1 MATLSPSSWNTPA
14 GYDGWYYVI
23 TLSVAST
30 SGSTVK
36 VNYRV
41 NAGPRPSGAGR
52 WYRTSALT
60 FSVNGNQI
68 DSKPTEYVETD
79 TAGRLMMSGS
89 FSVTGTSF
97 TVSFTGDFWYNA
109 GTGCNDTQTV
119 QVKGLTYT
127 VTFDLAGG
135 TRTGG
140 GALTQTVT
148 AGGNATPPT
157 CKRTGYDFDGWS
169 GSYTNVTSN
178 RTITAQWSRSY
189 YTVTFDLDGGTR
201 TGGGALSQS
210 VVYGGNATP
219 PTCSRSGYTFAGWNG
234 SYTNVTSNRTITAKW
249 TGNTY
254 TVTYNANGGTGAPA
268 SQTKTHGQNLTL
280 SSTKPTA
287 SWTLTYN
294 ANGGSVSP
302 TSKSLSRPFR
312 TWNTRADGTGTN
324 YAAGATYTGN
334 APLTLYAQY
343 NNPTAGTL
351 PTPTRS
357 NCTFNKW
364 TTAQN
369 SGSTVTSYTTI
380 TRNTTIYAFWNYGV
394 IRHGNGGFIQ
404 IYDPHEETVMVQN
417 EQGELVEQTIT
428 VDYRNVETATAYV
441 AHGISYTIPNDYVSV
456 DADPDQPIAQTFQG
470 WSTSSSG
477 SVQYQNGQ
485 SLTIT
490 GVTNLYAIFKTK
502 SYTVTFVDG
511 FGINSKSFTVQHG
524 QTSPLPDGTADGTTD
539 VATSNKWVQGHW
551 AKHNGYTFTGWL
563 GNYRNVTGDRT
574 ITALWGFTPV
584 WIRKNGQWVAY
595 RAREED

>member
-41 NAGPRPSGAGR
+41 NAGPRPSGADR

-60 FSVNGNQI
+60 FSVNGKQI
-68 DSKPTEYVETD
+68 DSKATEYVETD

-148 AGGNATPPT
+148 AGG
-157 CKRTGYDFDGWS
+157 S
-169 GSYTNVTSN
+169 
-178 RTITAQWSRSY
+178 
-189 YTVTFDLDGGTR
+189 
-201 TGGGALSQS
+201 
-210 VVYGGNATP
+210 ATP

-254 TVTYNANGGTGAPA
+254 TVTYNANGGSGAPA
-268 SQTKTHGQNLTL
+268 NQTKTHGQNLTL

-302 TSKSLSRPFR
+302 TSRSLSRPFR

-324 YAAGATYTGN
+324 YASGSTYTGN

-343 NNPTAGTL
+343 DNPTAGTL

-357 NCTFNKW
+357 NCTFNRW

-369 SGSTVTSYTTI
+369 SGSTVTSSTTI
-380 TRNTTIYAFWNYGV
+380 TKNTTIYAFWNYGV

-404 IYDPHEETVMVQN
+404 IYDPHEETVMVEN
-417 EQGELVEQTIT
+417 EQGELVQQIIT

-441 AHGISYTIPNDYVSV
+441 AHGSSYTIPNDYVSV
-456 DADPDQPIAQTFQG
+456 NVDPDQPIAQTFQG

-490 GVTNLYAIFKTK
+490 GVTNLYAIFRTK

-539 VATSNKWVQGHW
+539 VATSNKWVQAHW

-563 GNYRNVTGDRT
+563 GNYKNVTGDRT

>member
-1 MATLSPSSWNTPA
+1 MASLNPSSIYTPT
-14 GYDGWYYVI
+14 GHDGWRFHI
-23 TLSVAST
+23 SLSVAST
-30 SGSTVK
+30 SGNNVTINYSITTDRNGASSSYIQVSATSFSINSAEVASRGYIGYGSMSDGMTVL
-36 VNYRV
+36 
-41 NAGPRPSGAGR
+41 SGKYTISGTSFSISFVGGYY
-52 WYRTSALT
+52 WNTSHDCDISRT
-60 FSVNGNQI
+60 I
-68 DSKPTEYVETD
+68 
-79 TAGRLMMSGS
+79 
-89 FSVTGTSF
+89 SVTGL
-97 TVSFTGDFWYNA
+97 N
-109 GTGCNDTQTV
+109 
-119 QVKGLTYT
+119 YT

-140 GALTQTVT
+140 GALTQSVPS
-148 AGGNATPPT
+148 GG
-157 CKRTGYDFDGWS
+157 S
-169 GSYTNVTSN
+169 
-178 RTITAQWSRSY
+178 
-189 YTVTFDLDGGTR
+189 
-201 TGGGALSQS
+201 
-210 VVYGGNATP
+210 ATP
-219 PTCSRSGYTFAGWNG
+219 PTCSRAGYTFAGWNG

-249 TGNTY
+249 SANTY
-254 TVTYNANGGTGAPA
+254 TVTYNANGGTGAPGN
-268 SQTKTHGQNLTL
+268 QTKVYGQNLTL

-324 YAAGATYTGN
+324 YAPGGTYTGN

-369 SGSTVTSYTTI
+369 SGSTVTSSTTI
-380 TRNTTIYAFWNYGV
+380 TKNTTIYAFWNYAV

-404 IYDPHEETVMVQN
+404 IYDPHEETVMVEN

-428 VDYRNVETATAYV
+428 VDYRSVETATAYV
-441 AHGISYTIPNDYVSV
+441 AHGSSYTIPNDYVSV
-456 DADPDQPIAQTFQG
+456 NADPDQPIGQTFQG
-470 WSTSSSG
+470 WSTSSFG

-511 FGINSKSFTVQHG
+511 FGINSESFTVQHG

-539 VATSNKWVQGHW
+539 VATSNKWVQAHW

-563 GNYRNVTGDRT
+563 GNYKNVTGDRT

-595 RAREED
+595 KAREED

>member
-41 NAGPRPSGAGR
+41 NAGPRPSGADM

-60 FSVNGNQI
+60 FSVNGKQI
-68 DSKPTEYVETD
+68 DSKATEYVETD

-140 GALTQTVT
+140 GALTQTVV
-148 AGGNATPPT
+148 A
-157 CKRTGYDFDGWS
+157 
-169 GSYTNVTSN
+169 
-178 RTITAQWSRSY
+178 
-189 YTVTFDLDGGTR
+189 
-201 TGGGALSQS
+201 
-210 VVYGGNATP
+210 GGNATP

-249 TGNTY
+249 TANTY
-254 TVTYNANGGTGAPA
+254 TITYNANGGTGAPS
-268 SQTKTHGQNLTL
+268 SQTKTYGQPLTL

-294 ANGGSVSP
+294 SNGGTVSP
-302 TSKSLSRPFR
+302 TSKSVSRPFKA
-312 TWNTRADGTGTN
+312 WNTRADGTGTS
-324 YAAGATYTGN
+324 YASGASYTAN
-334 APLTLYAQY
+334 ASVTLYAQY
-343 NNPTAGTL
+343 TNPTAGTL

-357 NCTFNKW
+357 NCTFNRW

-369 SGSTVTSYTTI
+369 SGSTVTSSTTI
-380 TRNTTIYAFWNYGV
+380 TKNTTIYAFWNYKLTLD
-394 IRHGNGGFIQ
+394 GNGGTIQ
-404 IYDPHEETVMVQN
+404 IYDPHQETVTWEDESGQHTEIV
-417 EQGELVEQTIT
+417 T
-428 VDYRNVETATAYV
+428 VDYRDVQTTSIYVPHGEPFNLSNYSNVTYITTDSDETM
-441 AHGISYTIPNDYVSV
+441 SKE
-456 DADPDQPIAQTFQG
+456 FEG
-470 WSTSSSG
+470 WSTSASSNIINYTPT
-477 SVQYQNGQ
+477 S
-485 SLTIT
+485 SITLTDPE
-490 GVTNLYAIFKTK
+490 VLYAVFSTLTF
-502 SYTVTFVDG
+502 TVTFEDG
-511 FGINSKSFTVQHG
+511 FGNVMKTQSGIPYGGN
-524 QTSPLPDGTADGTTD
+524 
-539 VATSNKWVQGHW
+539 ATPPTQSVIDQYTRP
-551 AKHNGYTFTGWL
+551 GYTFTGWL
-563 GNYRNVTGDRT
+563 GIYQGVRQNTTV
-574 ITALWGFTPV
+574 IALWGFTPV
-584 WIRKNGQWVAY
+584 WIYQYPSGESTPKWIAY
-595 RAREED
+595 EPKEN

>member
-1 MATLSPSSWNTPA
+1 MASLNPSSIYTPT
-14 GYDGWYYVI
+14 GHDGWRFHI
-23 TLSVAST
+23 SLSVAST
-30 SGSTVK
+30 SGNNVTIKYSITTDRNGSSSSYIEV
-36 VNYRV
+36 
-41 NAGPRPSGAGR
+41 
-52 WYRTSALT
+52 SAT
-60 FSVNGNQI
+60 
-68 DSKPTEYVETD
+68 
-79 TAGRLMMSGS
+79 S
-89 FSVTGTSF
+89 FSINGTTVASRDYIGYGDMSDGMTVLSGTHTISGTSF
-97 TVSFTGDFWYNA
+97 SISFVGGYYWNTSHDCDISR
-109 GTGCNDTQTV
+109 TISVT
-119 QVKGLTYT
+119 GLTYT

-210 VVYGGNATP
+210 VVHGGSATP

-234 SYTNVTSNRTITAKW
+234 SYTNVTSDRTITARW
-249 TGNTY
+249 TANTY

-268 SQTKTHGQNLTL
+268 SQTKVYGQNLTL

-343 NNPTAGTL
+343 DNPTAGAL

-357 NCTFNKW
+357 NCTFNRW
-364 TTAQN
+364 TTSQN
-369 SGSTVTSYTTI
+369 SGSTVTSSTVITKNTI
-380 TRNTTIYAFWNYGV
+380 IYAFWNYGV
-394 IRHGNGGFIQ
+394 FLRGNGG
-404 IYDPHEETVMVQN
+404 
-417 EQGELVEQTIT
+417 TIT
-428 VDYRNVETATAYV
+428 IGEDTPSTQITTYV
-441 AHGISYTIPNDYVSV
+441 AHGSTYTIPDCYVQYAVKDDDIPSRNF
-456 DADPDQPIAQTFQG
+456 IG
-470 WSTSSSG
+470 WSTASSG
-477 SVQYQNGQ
+477 SIQYQNG
-485 SLTIT
+485 SKLTIT
-490 GVTNLYAIFKTK
+490 SVTSLYAI
-502 SYTVTFVDG
+502 YQ
-511 FGINSKSFTVQHG
+511 IKSFTVVF
-524 QTSPLPDGTADGTTD
+524 TDGFGTTIKTQIVQYGQNATPPSDKD
-539 VATSNKWVQGHW
+539 VQAI
-551 AKHNGYTFTGWL
+551 ARPGYTFTGNWL
-563 GNYRNVTGDRT
+563 GNYTKVISDRT
-574 ITALWGFTPV
+574 IIALWGFTPI
-584 WIRKNGQWVAY
+584 WILKNGKWVSYQAK
-595 RAREED
+595 ED